1 MEITSILI
9 GVFGTGAGVGIGY
22 LLKSQPEP
30 QKLIAPKGA
39 ENLPRATVLILQLN
53 ALQDELRDCS
63 DTKRRDYLCGL
74 IAFKVKEIGI
84 AAEKT
89 EADFIQ
95 STLALNDYNLHR
107 LSIGEKML
115 PITEKERVFLQHV
128 GRMAED
134 ETLEL
139 QPLKTVALKKKFNFV
154 RLKAAFLSHKK
165 TQNMLFWVAFF
176 RFRIF
181 NFIEFAKF
189 KLSL

>member
-1 MEITSILI
+1 MEITTILI
-9 GVFGTGAGVGIGY
+9 GLFGTGAGIGIGY
-22 LLKSQPEP
+22 LLKPPPAP
-30 QKLIAPKGA
+30 QKLIAPKDA
-39 ENLPRATVLILQLN
+39 ENLPVVLILQLN

-63 DTKRRDYLCGL
+63 DAKRRDYLCGL
-74 IAFKVKEIGI
+74 IASKVKEIGF

-89 EADFIQ
+89 VGDFIQ

-107 LSIGEKML
+107 LSIGEKTL
-115 PITEKERVFLQHV
+115 PITEKEFAFLQHI
-128 GRMAED
+128 GRMADD

-139 QPLKTVALKKKFNFV
+139 QPLKTVVLKKKFSFAY
-154 RLKAAFLSHKK
+154 LKAAFLAHEK

-181 NFIEFAKF
+181 DFIEFAKF